1 MFTFNKLSSEIT
13 AKTSL
18 DGKLDTTNGT
28 MSEPFIIS
36 T

>member
-1 MFTFNKLSSEIT
+1 MFTFNKLSSKIT

-18 DGKLDTTNGT
+18 DGKLDTTNG
-28 MSEPFIIS
+28 MVSEPLIIS